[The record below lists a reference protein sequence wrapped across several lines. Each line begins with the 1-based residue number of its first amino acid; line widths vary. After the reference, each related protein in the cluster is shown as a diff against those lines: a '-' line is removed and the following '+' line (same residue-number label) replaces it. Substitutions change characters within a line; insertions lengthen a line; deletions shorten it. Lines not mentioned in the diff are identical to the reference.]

1 MISGS
6 DPREGR
12 VSAVILQFCQQ
23 SSPEVR
29 EQFEIFF
36 KDEECR
42 RDPQQLAYWVNALV
56 NTQVWK
62 QGQYLTETLATA
74 AKKLLSYLIPS
85 SFMLLVISQLEKRFQ
100 PELELL
106 A

>member
-1 MISGS
+1 M
-6 DPREGR
+6 
-12 VSAVILQFCQQ
+12 
-23 SSPEVR
+23 R

-56 NTQVWK
+56 NTQVLEASF
-62 QGQYLTETLATA
+62 QYLTETLTNCRREA
-74 AKKLLSYLIPS
+74 AELPAPLS
-85 SFMLLVISQLEKRFQ
+85 SFMLLVISQLENRFQ

>member
-1 MISGS
+1 M
-6 DPREGR
+6 
-12 VSAVILQFCQQ
+12 ILQFWQQ

-56 NTQVWK
+56 NTQVLEASF
-62 QGQYLTETLATA
+62 QYLTETLANCRQEA
-74 AKKLLSYLIPS
+74 AELPDPLS

>member
-1 MISGS
+1 M
-6 DPREGR
+6 
-12 VSAVILQFCQQ
+12 ILQFWQQ

-56 NTQVWK
+56 NTQVLEASF
-62 QGQYLTETLATA
+62 QYLTETLANCRQEA
-74 AKKLLSYLIPS
+74 AELPDPLS
-85 SFMLLVISQLEKRFQ
+85 SFMLLVISQLEKRFGKN
-100 PELELL
+100 
-106 A
+106 